1 MLPVSREVIAC
12 FEKGMTAQ
20 SREIEFK
27 FAVADRRAFDQLI
40 QHLKLPGSLLDGGV
54 TQTNHFFDS
63 PARCLHENHFVI
75 RLREAGGIN
84 TLTIKG
90 ERQTEDIDSEVLS
103 SRIEEEVDIPREAA
117 DDLLSGRIS
126 PLQAVSEHFKSRSA
140 ALLEM
145 IENACDRQDFVHIG
159 QFNNL
164 RIKLPPVSLH
174 AEGADETVVF
184 ELDTSTF
191 PGYRT
196 DHEIEVEISAHVDAA
211 LIEAALIDLLRQAG
225 IEWQSA
231 PSKAVRFFAALAGE

>member
-1 MLPVSREVIAC
+1 
-12 FEKGMTAQ
+12 MTAQ

-27 FAVADRRAFDQLI
+27 FAVSGRQAFDQLV
-40 QHLKLPGSLLDGGV
+40 QHLKLPGSLLESGV

-63 PARCLHENHFVI
+63 PALCLHENHFVI

-90 ERQTEDIDSEVLS
+90 ERQSHDIDSEVLS
-103 SRIEEEVDIPREAA
+103 SRIEEEVDISRKAA
-117 DDLLSGRIS
+117 DDLLHGDLS
-126 PLQAVSEHFKSRSA
+126 PRQAVNEHFKSGSE

-145 IENACDRQDFVHIG
+145 IQNACNNQDLVHIG
-159 QFNNL
+159 QFNNV

-174 AEGADETVVF
+174 TEGADETVVF

-191 PGYRT
+191 PDHRT
-196 DHEIEVEISAHVDAA
+196 EYEIEVEITAHSDATS
-211 LIEAALIDLLRQAG
+211 IEAALINLFRQAG